1 MAPQTCVFARPMT
14 SRLSFETA
22 DTLIYDPVAGNR
34 ATTRS
39 ALFSLGFRRIEAV
52 GDLATLADCIQ
63 RRPPDLAICEV
74 QGADGELCKLI
85 QNLRQ
90 GTDGFNPF
98 VVIIV
103 TAWEKSGTTIR
114 RVIDSGAD
122 DLLLRPFSA
131 AVLGDR
137 IRTHVERRKAFVI
150 TSEYVGP
157 DRRSGSSRPSDVE
170 LFEPPN
176 SLRMKAKDK
185 LTEEQVTQRLQVE
198 LQSARGVLT
207 AEKLKRDAFQMCV
220 LWRLMQSEIPGT
232 ARYEFDYSKLQA
244 VVRGIAAR
252 SAGTE
257 YESAI
262 EWCDAALAA
271 IEGLELGVE
280 RNPAM
285 HMLGHAALNLNQVFA
300 PGKSF
305 SEHLGEIDATVALIR
320 ARSQAA
326 PAA

>member
-1 MAPQTCVFARPMT
+1 VFARPMT
-14 SRLSFETA
+14 SRLSYETA

-52 GDLATLADCIQ
+52 GDLSTLADCIQ
-63 RRPPDLAICEV
+63 RQPPDLAICEV
-74 QGADGELCKLI
+74 QGAQDELCKLI
-85 QNLRQ
+85 QNLRR
-90 GTDGFNPF
+90 GAGGFNPF

-103 TAWEKSGTTIR
+103 TAWEKSSATIKG
-114 RVIDSGAD
+114 VISSGAD

-131 AVLGDR
+131 AALGER
-137 IRTHVERRKAFVI
+137 IRTHVERRKGFVI
-150 TSEYVGP
+150 TSDYVGP
-157 DRRSGSSRPSDVE
+157 DRRSDSSRPSNVE
-170 LFEPPN
+170 LFQPPN
-176 SLRMKAKDK
+176 SLKMKAKDK
-185 LTEEQVTQRLQVE
+185 LTEEQVTHKLQAE
-198 LQSARGVLT
+198 LQIAREVLT
-207 AEKLKRDAFQMCV
+207 TEKLKRDAFQMCV

-232 ARYEFDYSKLQA
+232 ARYEFDYNKLKD
-244 VVRGIAAR
+244 VVHGIAMR

-285 HMLGHAALNLNQVFA
+285 HMLGHAALNLNQVFT
-300 PGKSF
+300 PGKTF
-305 SEHLGEIDATVALIR
+305 SEHLGEIDATVALIN
-320 ARSQAA
+320 ARNQAA